1 MKKSPGAIFHAA
13 EPRPRRGEA
22 QDEPSKALVTGATGF
37 VGAAV
42 ARALLAAGW
51 GVRVLVRSGSDR
63 RNVATLPVEQI
74 VGDLTDRAS
83 LERALDG
90 CEAVFHV
97 AADYRLWAPQPQE
110 LYRTN
115 VEGTANL
122 LDAAQRAGVRR
133 IVYTSSVATVGIH
146 PDGHPGT
153 EETPVGLQDMI
164 GHYKRSKFLAEERA
178 REAAARGTP
187 VVIVNPSTPIGPGDV
202 KPTPTGQ
209 IVLDAARGR
218 TPAYV
223 DTGLNIVHVDDVA
236 AGHLLA
242 FHRGRI
248 GERYI
253 LGGDDMTLR
262 QILTLIAQLVGRSPP
277 RIRLPHGI
285 VLPMA
290 YVSELYAR
298 LTGQPTRVTV
308 EGVRMARKRMFFSS
322 DKASRELGYRWRPP
336 SEAFTDAL
344 RWFEENGY
352 LTTKR
357 RPKATA

>member
-1 MKKSPGAIFHAA
+1 M
-13 EPRPRRGEA
+13 R
-22 QDEPSKALVTGATGF
+22 ALVTGATGF

-42 ARALLAAGW
+42 VRTLLAEGWEVRAL
-51 GVRVLVRSGSDR
+51 VRDKSDR
-63 RNVATLPVEQI
+63 RNLATLAVEQV
-74 VGDLTDRAS
+74 VGDLTDPAS
-83 LERALDG
+83 IERALAG
-90 CEAVFHV
+90 CEAAFHV

-115 VEGTANL
+115 VDGTAQL
-122 LDAAQRAGVRR
+122 LDAARRAGVRR
-133 IVYTSSVATVGIH
+133 IVYTSSVATVGL
-146 PDGHPGT
+146 PGMGGTGT
-153 EETPVGLQDMI
+153 EDTPVALADMI
-164 GHYKRSKFLAEERA
+164 GHYKRSKFLAEQRA
-178 REAAARGTP
+178 REAAARGVP

-209 IVLDAARGR
+209 IVVDAARGR

-262 QILTLIAQLVGRSPP
+262 EILTLIAQLVGRAPP
-277 RIRLPHGI
+277 RIRLPHGA
-285 VLPMA
+285 VLPIA

-298 LTGQPTRVTV
+298 LTGRPTRVTV

-322 DKASRELGYRWRPP
+322 AKAVGELGYRWRPP
-336 SEAFTDAL
+336 AEAFTDAL
-344 RWFEENGY
+344 RWFQANGY
-352 LTTKR
+352 LTD
-357 RPKATA
+357 

>member
-1 MKKSPGAIFHAA
+1 M
-13 EPRPRRGEA
+13 R
-22 QDEPSKALVTGATGF
+22 ALVTGATGF

-42 ARALLAAGW
+42 ARALLAEGW
-51 GVRVLVRSGSDR
+51 QVRALVRAGSDR
-63 RNVATLPVEQI
+63 RNVVALAVEQI
-74 VGDLTDRAS
+74 VGDLTDPAS
-83 LERALDG
+83 LERALEG
-90 CEAVFHV
+90 CEAAFHV
-97 AADYRLWAPQPQE
+97 AADYRLWAPRPQE
-110 LYRTN
+110 LYRAN
-115 VEGTANL
+115 VEGTGFL

-133 IVYTSSVATVGIH
+133 VVYTSSVATVGL
-146 PDGHPGT
+146 PADGHPGAEDT
-153 EETPVGLQDMI
+153 QVSLADMI
-164 GHYKRSKFLAEERA
+164 GHYKRSKFLAEQRA
-178 REAAARGTP
+178 REAVAAGVP

-253 LGGDDMTLR
+253 LGGEDMTLR

-277 RIRLPHGI
+277 RIRLPHGA
-285 VLPMA
+285 VLPIA
-290 YVSELYAR
+290 YVAELYAR
-298 LTGQPTRVTV
+298 LTGKPTRVTV

-322 DKASRELGYRWRPP
+322 AKAERELGYRSRPP
-336 SEAFTDAL
+336 SEAFADAL

-352 LTTKR
+352 LATK
-357 RPKATA
+357 

>member
-1 MKKSPGAIFHAA
+1 M
-13 EPRPRRGEA
+13 
-22 QDEPSKALVTGATGF
+22 KALVTGATGF

-42 ARALLAAGW
+42 ARALLAEGW
-51 GVRVLVRSGSDR
+51 QVRALVRGGSDR
-63 RNVATLPVEQI
+63 RNIATLAVEQA
-74 VGDLTDRAS
+74 VGDLTDSAS
-83 LERALDG
+83 LERALEG

-97 AADYRLWAPQPQE
+97 AADYRLWAPQPRE

-115 VEGTANL
+115 VDGSRNL
-122 LDAAQRAGVRR
+122 LDAAQRAGARR
-133 IVYTSSVATVGIH
+133 IVYTSSVATVGI
-146 PDGHPGT
+146 PASGGPGA
-153 EETPVGLQDMI
+153 EDTPAGLADMI
-164 GHYKRSKFLAEERA
+164 GHYKRSKFLAEEQA
-178 REAAARGTP
+178 REAAARGVP

-242 FHRGRI
+242 FHRGRV

-253 LGGDDMTLR
+253 LGGEDMTLR
-262 QILTLIAQLVGRSPP
+262 QILTLIAQLADRSPP
-277 RIRLPHGI
+277 RIRLPHAA
-285 VLPMA
+285 VLPVA

-298 LTGQPTRVTV
+298 LTGRPTRVTV

-322 DKASRELGYRWRPP
+322 AKAVRELGYRWRPP
-336 SEAFTDAL
+336 AEAFADAL
-344 RWFEENGY
+344 RWFRTNGY
-352 LTTKR
+352 LTDEAASKS
-357 RPKATA
+357 K